1 MSFASLQDL
10 VRDWGG
16 FERLVAKL
24 HETGTVSVEHNVVL
38 YGKSGVPRQC
48 DVVIRH
54 KEGLYE
60 HLIVVE
66 CKLWQQNVSR
76 LHVDALATTVGD
88 LNASRG
94 VIMTTKGF
102 QSGAETFAEFA
113 GIDLFLVR
121 ELTDEE
127 WGFSGRKFELILQMI
142 SRSVGNLRF
151 HDASGIPA
159 EGVAINLAKGP
170 TRTTTPTRNADGTPG
185 PSLEDVISR
194 TSLEALKTFTEPTF
208 TLNSGTNCTRYM
220 EGEVSVAPP
229 DGIRIMFGEQVV
241 HVARMTFT
249 LGIKYV
255 QWPYTYDRG
264 KDYVFALALEDCVR
278 NSVIASARRVDSD
291 RAQLTPLSP
300 GPGATPRERFVN
312 GSVAKILLDE
322 WFPFEELAGL
332 QSVPWPP
339 ASENAKTEETSR
351 EE

>member
-24 HETGTVSVEHNVVL
+24 HDTGTVSVEHHVVL
-38 YGKSGVPRQC
+38 HGKSGAPRQC

-66 CKLWQQNVSR
+66 CKLWQKNVSR

-102 QSGAETFAEFA
+102 QSGAETVAAFA

-127 WGFSGRKFELILQMI
+127 WGFSGRMFELILQTI
-142 SRSVGNLRF
+142 SRSVGHLRF
-151 HDASGIPA
+151 HDV
-159 EGVAINLAKGP
+159 EGVLASPLAINLAKGP
-170 TRTTTPTRNADGTPG
+170 TRTATPTQKADGAEG
-185 PSLEDVISR
+185 PSLEDLISR
-194 TSLEALKTFTEPTF
+194 TSRDALQSFTEPTF
-208 TLNSGTNCTRYM
+208 TINGGTDCTRYM
-220 EGEVSVAPP
+220 QGEVSVAPP
-229 DGIRIMFGEQVV
+229 DGIRVVSGGQVV
-241 HVARMTFT
+241 HVARITYT

-255 QWPYTYDRG
+255 QWRFTYDRA
-264 KDYVFALALEDCVR
+264 KDYVFALALEDCIR
-278 NSVIASARRVDSD
+278 NSVTASARRVASD
-291 RAQLTPLSP
+291 RSQLTSLVND
-300 GPGATPRERFVN
+300 GAGAAQERFVN
-312 GSVAKILLDE
+312 GSVAKILLDD
-322 WFPFEELAGL
+322 WFPFEELASLDPVTGPPSL
-332 QSVPWPP
+332 QKQ
-339 ASENAKTEETSR
+339 ASSTGS
-351 EE
+351 